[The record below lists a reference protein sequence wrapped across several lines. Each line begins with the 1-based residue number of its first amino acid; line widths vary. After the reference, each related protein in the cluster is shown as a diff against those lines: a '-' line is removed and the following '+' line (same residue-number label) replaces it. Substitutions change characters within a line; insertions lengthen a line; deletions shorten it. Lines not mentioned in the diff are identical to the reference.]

1 MKKVKI
7 FSLSLVA
14 LFLLLL
20 SIIFVPVE
28 VSAGTSDYWFDWSAP
43 ESFKYFVDED
53 GKGFKG
59 YIYEISAD
67 VDGNFEYVNLI
78 PVKEYVNGTDILDTS
93 DYRFGGFYFDSD
105 LIDSYIYPLL
115 LEYGSLNAIPDY
127 DRVYV
132 YWDVDGQA
140 FAFESQ
146 GNGFVPVFS
155 GETVFVTNVN
165 NPMSVEEILSHI
177 RLIDNED
184 GDVSHTITITTCDD
198 ASVGFNE
205 TYGGAGYQKYYVD
218 RMFEVGDWYI
228 FVKGHDTQGNY
239 SGLKIT
245 VLVRDVD
252 VPIINGLS
260 NYNQSYTNKLNVDT
274 ILNSLSVFDNYD
286 SSLEII
292 LESDNYSSNYNS
304 IGNYQILFSATDS
317 SGNKGTFTVNIN
329 VVDDVAPV
337 FSGPASI
344 LKGTSEVLTVDDIKD
359 MLTANDFIDGQV
371 EITVKTDNYTGN
383 GNKVGKYTIVF
394 QAQDSAGNVGTHTV
408 EITVSDNIPPVFYV
422 DNYFITV
429 EQSLILT
436 REDIIAI
443 LQASGQLD
451 IQSSTNIRFL
461 LNEYEGNE
469 TVVGIYGITVK
480 ASSVDGSGQI
490 FNLAVQVV
498 EDEEGTVVHPGDPW
512 YKQIG
517 GWFVKAWDWLKQP
530 VKENSWLRWGYIV
543 GFGVIVLVFGFVRAF
558 SYNGRRYRRRW

>member
-14 LFLLLL
+14 LFLLLS

-93 DYRFGGFYFDSD
+93 DYRFGGVYLDTD
-105 LIDSYIYPLL
+105 LKESYVIPLL
-115 LEYGSLNAIPDY
+115 LRYGSLNAIPDY

-132 YWDVDGQA
+132 YWNVDSQT
-140 FAFESQ
+140 FVFESQ
-146 GNGFVPVFS
+146 GIGFVPVFS
-155 GETVFVTNVN
+155 GETAFVTNVDD
-165 NPMSVEEILSHI
+165 PMSVQEILSHI
-177 RLIDNED
+177 RLIDEED
-184 GDVSHTITITTCDD
+184 GDVSHTITITTSDD
-198 ASVGFNE
+198 RSVGFNE
-205 TYGGAGYQKYYVD
+205 NFGGAGYQYYYVD
-218 RMFEVGDWYI
+218 HMFEVGNWYL

-252 VPIINGLS
+252 VPIITGQS
-260 NYNQSYTNKLNVDT
+260 NYNQSYTKKLNVDT
-274 ILNSLSVFDNYD
+274 ILNSLSVSDNYD
-286 SSLEII
+286 SDVQII
-292 LESDNYSSNYNS
+292 VETDNYSSNYS
-304 IGNYQILFSATDS
+304 QLGSYKIVFSSTDS
-317 SGNKGTFTVNIN
+317 SGNKGLFEVNVN
-329 VVDDVAPV
+329 VIDDIAPV

-344 LKGTSEVLTVDDIKD
+344 LKGKSEVLTVDDIKD
-359 MLTANDFIDGQV
+359 MLTANDFIDGEV
-371 EITVKTDNYTGN
+371 EITVKEDNYSGKGN
-383 GNKVGKYTIVF
+383 RVGTYNVIF
-394 QAQDSAGNVGTHTV
+394 QAKDSAGNVGLHEV
-408 EITVSDNIPPVFYV
+408 EITVSDDIPPVFYV

-429 EQSLILT
+429 EQSLMLT

-443 LQASGQLD
+443 LQASGQLN
-451 IQSSTNIRFL
+451 IQSTTNIQFV

-469 TVVGIYGITVK
+469 TIVGIYGITVK

-498 EDEEGTVVHPGDPW
+498 EDEEGTVVRPDDPW
-512 YKQIG
+512 YKQIAS
-517 GWFVKAWDWLKQP
+517 WFVKAWDWLKEP
-530 VKENSWLRWGYIV
+530 IKENSWIRWGYVV
-543 GFGVIVLVFGFVRAF
+543 GFAGIILVLGFVRAV
-558 SYNGRRYRRRW
+558 SGGGRRFRRRW

>member
-1 MKKVKI
+1 MKKFIFAIFGFFLFVISFPKALAYEYNPNKDGEDFSPYLDKI
-7 FSLSLVA
+7 VYCDLA
-14 LFLLLL
+14 QQD
-20 SIIFVPVE
+20 
-28 VSAGTSDYWFDWSAP
+28 GQ
-43 ESFKYFVDED
+43 FKED
-53 GKGFKG
+53 GG
-59 YIYEISAD
+59 YGVFLYIDHIDGIYVSTTFQFNE
-67 VDGNFEYVNLI
+67 
-78 PVKEYVNGTDILDTS
+78 
-93 DYRFGGFYFDSD
+93 
-105 LIDSYIYPLL
+105 LIDFHPVILSTIIDDREWSYEGFFDLLGIESLYWNPWEQYWQIDYPI
-115 LEYGSLNAIPDY
+115 SPDF
-127 DRVYV
+127 R
-132 YWDVDGQA
+132 
-140 FAFESQ
+140 
-146 GNGFVPVFS
+146 PVFE

-177 RLIDNED
+177 RLIDDED

-205 TYGGAGYQKYYVD
+205 TFGGAGYQHYYVD
-218 RMFEVGDWYI
+218 HMFEVGDWYI

-260 NYNQSYTNKLNVDT
+260 NYNQSYTKKLNVDT
-274 ILNSLSVFDNYD
+274 ILNSLSVSDNYD

-337 FSGPASI
+337 FSGTASI
-344 LKGTSEVLTVDDIKD
+344 LKGKSEVLTVDDIKD

-408 EITVSDNIPPVFYV
+408 EITVSDNIPPIFYV

-436 REDIIAI
+436 RDDIIAI
-443 LQASGQLD
+443 LQASGQLN
-451 IQSSTNIRFL
+451 IQSSTNIQFL